1 MSHQVIWTK
10 RVLDFFCEAANLTP
24 FEREVMVTRLTMT
37 RLQQA
42 EYLSVSLSTLDKC
55 IARLKRKYDEVQNE
69 FPNELKPR
77 KASAAETYMDEH

>member
-24 FEREVMVTRLTMT
+24 FEREVMITRLTMT

-42 EYLSVSLSTLDKC
+42 DYLSVSLSTLDKC
-55 IARLKRKYDEVQNE
+55 IARLKRKYDAVQKE
-69 FPNELKPR
+69 YPDELKPR
-77 KASAAETYMDEH
+77 RKSAAETYMDEH

>member
-10 RVLDFFCEAANLTP
+10 KVLDFFCDAANLTP

-42 EYLSVSLSTLDKC
+42 DYLAVSLSTLDKC
-55 IARLKRKYDEVQNE
+55 IARLKRKYDEVQ
-69 FPNELKPR
+69 R
-77 KASAAETYMDEH
+77 